1 MVKIAQTQL
10 NIYIIPDNMIRC
22 NPAYLINI
30 PLIINHFT
38 NKNHLL

>member
-1 MVKIAQTQL
+1 MMKKKKPYLT
-10 NIYIIPDNMIRC
+10 IYIIPDNMIRC

-30 PLIINHFT
+30 PLIINRFT